1 MRAFVSLLVCLA
13 LAFQGVA
20 LARIVDPPCPMQQP
34 THEVAFDAST
44 QAQQD
49 DSCNDAETTAKTGK
63 ACKTGAQ
70 CQSTSVCLPLA
81 SPSGP
86 MLRASAPQPR
96 IEDGLAPAD
105 STHSVWR
112 PPALI

>member
-1 MRAFVSLLVCLA
+1 MRALVSLLVCLA

-20 LARIVDPPCPMQQP
+20 HARIVDPPCPMQQP
-34 THEVAFDAST
+34 MHDAFDAST
-44 QAQQD
+44 QAQHD
-49 DSCNDAETTAKTGK
+49 DCCNDADTTAKTGK

-70 CQSTSVCLPLA
+70 CQSTSACLPLA

-86 MLRASAPQPR
+86 MLLASAPQPR
-96 IEDGLAPAD
+96 IEERLAPAD